1 MKPLFSRVLLKR
13 EKPGKIGSIHLPAE
27 AQARHAATKC
37 RVMAKGPNAAD
48 QIRIG
53 SWVLIGKFAGDWI
66 DSDGKPVPDGEYFIC
81 QDEDILC
88 ELEDEDERADDRA
101 SDRAEPGWAA
111 VG

>member
-13 EKPGKIGSIHLPAE
+13 EKPGKIGSIHVPKNFQE
-27 AQARHAATKC
+27 RHATTKC
-37 RVMAKGPNAAD
+37 LVVSKGPNAAG
-48 QIRIG
+48 QITVG

-66 DSDGKPVPDGEYFIC
+66 DSDGKAVPDGEYFIV

-88 ELEDEDERADDRA
+88 ELEQEDERRA
-101 SDRAEPGWAA
+101 EDRAEPGWAA